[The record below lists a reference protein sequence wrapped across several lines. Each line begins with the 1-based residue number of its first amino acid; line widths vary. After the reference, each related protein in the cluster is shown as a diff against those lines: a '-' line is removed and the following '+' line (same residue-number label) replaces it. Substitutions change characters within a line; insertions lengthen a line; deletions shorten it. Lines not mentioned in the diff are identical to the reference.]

1 MRCKLQ
7 LSEHDKTILNN
18 IINSDKATKRSK
30 QKSMIILLKSEGK
43 SIKYITENL
52 KISKRTVINY
62 TNKWKTLKFNFIHGQ
77 HYRKSE
83 LEKYTNEI
91 KNDFSNNIAESYQEA
106 SDRIYNLYGIRRS
119 IPQIRAYFIKHNL
132 YTIQTNKNNPN
143 YNYRRKN
150 ETKIKNIHMKK
161 TNCNN

>member
-30 QKSMIILLKSEGK
+30 QKSMVILLKSEGK
-43 SIKYITENL
+43 SIKYIMDNL

-62 TNKWKTLKFNFIHGQ
+62 TNKWKTLKFSFIHGQ
-77 HYRKSE
+77 HYQKSE

-91 KNDFSNNIAESYQEA
+91 KNDFLNNIAESYREA
-106 SDRIYNLYGIRRS
+106 SVRIYNLYGIRRS
-119 IPQIRAYFIKHNL
+119 IPQIRVYFIKHNL

-143 YNYRRKN
+143 YNYRRRN